1 MPPTALSYAISGARG
16 RLTPVQEEIIARVMD
31 DLPAYC
37 TIVTGGANGVD
48 AFAARYAKQSHRAV
62 YTILP
67 ADHAQVDPDWR
78 QWCDMYLQMPLGS
91 TYRDRNL
98 KLVQEGM
105 AGLRAFPAAAESAP
119 ESKRSGTW
127 MTIRLAFRH
136 GDDLQKQSARS
147 RHPYSVVIRVIGKT
161 IR

>member
-1 MPPTALSYAISGARG
+1 MPPVVPSYAISGARG
-16 RLTPVQEEIIARVMD
+16 RLTPVQEQIIARVLD
-31 DLPAYC
+31 DLPNYC

-48 AFAARYAKQSHRAV
+48 AFAARWAKQSHRAV

-67 ADHAQVDPDWR
+67 ADHAQIDPDWA
-78 QWCDMYLQMPLGS
+78 QWCDMYLQMAPGT

-105 AGLRAFPAAAESAP
+105 GGLRGFPAFAESAP

-127 MTIRLAFRH
+127 QTIRLALRH
-136 GDDLQKQSARS
+136 GEDLQKQFARS
-147 RHPYSVVIRVIGKT
+147 RHPFSVVVTVIGRT